1 MTNKHDGP
9 RGAEPTRLT
18 QAEAEELFL
27 LTEAALKAQFW
38 LADAMATH
46 RVQSPEYRAAQEASS
61 EAYGALYGWQR
72 DHGLTEEA
80 WRRLK

>member
-18 QAEAEELFL
+18 EAEAEELFL
-27 LTEAALKAQFW
+27 LIENARKAHYKF
-38 LADAMATH
+38 ADAQAEH
-46 RVQSPEYRAAQEASS
+46 RSQSSEYRTAQEAVI
-61 EAYGALYGWQR
+61 EASAALYRWQR